1 MRADREHRAG
11 SPTERREAR
20 EAREG
25 LRLPL
30 GRSSVLAVVDLGAAK
45 VTCLILTNDGVDRA
59 TGGLTVAGVGH
70 VQSRGVRDGAIVD
83 VAEASRA
90 IGKAVDLA
98 EAMAR
103 VEIQGVTLVTACG
116 YPASHRASARVTVAG
131 REIHQ
136 TDLDRAAAQAISGLK
151 IGRRRAI
158 HFLPIAW
165 SVDGQAR
172 VRDPRGMVGRT
183 LGLEMIVVSIR
194 EGFHQTLVHCV
205 ERAHLDFH
213 DVMASPYASALATL
227 QADELEL
234 GALCIDMGAG
244 ATSAAVFSA
253 GALAHIDAVPLGG
266 AHVTKDVAIGLT
278 TSIAAAERIKTL
290 DGSAI
295 ASPSEDREMIEAP
308 PRGDDPGAYPVTA
321 PRSMLKGII
330 APRVEET
337 LELLR
342 DRLRDAGVLEPAA
355 GVVLVGGASQLV
367 GAREVAARVF
377 DRTVRMGR
385 TGRIPQLADAAG
397 GPGYAAAA
405 GVLQRAAFGPRDLSL
420 ARAGG
425 GTRPIRI
432 PPPDAGVMSR
442 AAHWLW
448 NNF

>member
-1 MRADREHRAG
+1 MQAG
-11 SPTERREAR
+11 RQEKTASRTGGR

-30 GRSSVLAVVDLGAAK
+30 GRSQVFAVVDLGAAK
-45 VTCLILTNDGVDRA
+45 VTCLILKSDGVNRA
-59 TGGLTVAGVGH
+59 SGFLTVAGVGH

-83 VAEASRA
+83 VAEAARA
-90 IGKAVDLA
+90 ICKAVDLA
-98 EAMAR
+98 ESVAG
-103 VEIQGVTLVTACG
+103 VDVQGITMVTACG
-116 YPASHRASARVTVAG
+116 YPASHKVSARVSVGG
-131 REIHQ
+131 REIGQ
-136 TDLDRAAAQAISGLK
+136 ADLDRAAVQAMQALK

-158 HFLPIAW
+158 HQLPVAW

-205 ERAHLDFH
+205 ERAHLDLN
-213 DVMASPYASALATL
+213 DVVASPYASALAAL

-244 ATSAAVFSA
+244 TTSAAVFSG
-253 GALAHIDAVPLGG
+253 GALSHIDAVPLGG
-266 AHVTKDVAIGLT
+266 AHVTKDVAIGLS
-278 TSIAAAERIKTL
+278 TSMEGAERIKTL

-342 DRLRDAGVLEPAA
+342 DRLRDAGALEPGA

-367 GAREVAARVF
+367 GAREVTARVF
-377 DRTVRMGR
+377 DRAVRLGR
-385 TGRIPQLADAAG
+385 TGRIPDLADTAG
-397 GPGYAAAA
+397 GPGFASAA
-405 GVLQRAAFGPRDLSL
+405 GVLQRAAFGPRELSL
-420 ARAGG
+420 GRPGG
-425 GTRPIRI
+425 GRRVRI
-432 PPPDAGVMSR
+432 PPPDAGPMTR